1 MNCRTLISALV
12 FAAPV
17 FAQLAAPNPAGVSM
31 GHLHIRTPDV
41 AAHRKLWID
50 ALGGAPGKFASME
63 TAKFPGVVV
72 LYEKGGPSTGTVG
85 SVVNH
90 VGFHVR
96 DLKATLAKVRA
107 SGIRVET
114 ESATG
119 AFIIG
124 PDEVRI
130 ELLENT
136 ALATPVAFHHVHFF
150 DTATLATQAWYV
162 KLFDAKPGRRA
173 NFDAADLPGVNLT
186 FTGIAH
192 GRHRRHQ
199 GPDARSH
206 RLRSSRAR
214 SIRQETGSAG
224 REVRPDLHEHSR
236 SRRCNRV
243 PHRPVRNVRGAD
255 GRAEQT
261 VVRQKSA
268 GFA

>member
-1 MNCRTLISALV
+1 MNYRTLISALV
-12 FAAPV
+12 LAAPV

-63 TAKFPGVVV
+63 TAKFPGMVV

-90 VGFHVR
+90 VGFHVK

-136 ALATPVAFHHVHFF
+136 ALAAPVAFHHVHFF
-150 DTATLATQAWYV
+150 DTATLATQAWYA

-186 FTGIAH
+186 FTESPTGATAGTK
-192 GRHRRHQ
+192 GRTLDHI
-199 GPDARSH
+199 GF
-206 RLRSSRAR
+206 
-214 SIRQETGSAG
+214 
-224 REVRPDLHEHSR
+224 EVRGLEAFVKKLEAQGVKFDQTYTNIPDLGVAIAYLTDPFGTYVELTEGL
-236 SRRCNRV
+236 N
-243 PHRPVRNVRGAD
+243 
-255 GRAEQT
+255 
-261 VVRQKSA
+261 KL
-268 GFA
+268 